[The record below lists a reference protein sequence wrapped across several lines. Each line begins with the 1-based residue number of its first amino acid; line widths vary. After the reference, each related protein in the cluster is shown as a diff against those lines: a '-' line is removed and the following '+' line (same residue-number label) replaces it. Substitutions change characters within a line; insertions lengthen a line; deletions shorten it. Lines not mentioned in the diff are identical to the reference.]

1 MQNGLVPIVEP
12 EVLPDGEHDLHTA
25 RRVTEDVSIQYSLVI
40 VTTRFYVD

>member
-25 RRVTEDVSIQYSLVI
+25 RRVTEDVSQHF
-40 VTTRFYVD
+40 FYGHVLIM